1 MPEMI
6 EAIAKVLHP
15 EASNKVGAACS
26 RTGQKIVRLQAA
38 PTLLAYLDHGTNEI
52 SLFVIVQDILLG
64 ANENKSHLRQGE
76 QWQVHDRNKRSR

>member
-52 SLFVIVQDILLG
+52 SLFVIV
-64 ANENKSHLRQGE
+64 
-76 QWQVHDRNKRSR
+76 